1 MEDEHKRMLRGLIL
15 VVVILGAAFGAY
27 RYLSSAPAA
36 EASKADLAQKR
47 LEEMRQKQGDAAPV
61 ETRAEDTPPPSGP
74 IRHGPTKL
82 GS

>member
-1 MEDEHKRMLRGLIL
+1 MDDEQKRMARGLIL
-15 VVVILGAAFGAY
+15 VVVILAAAFGTY

-36 EASKADLAQKR
+36 DSTKADLAQQR
-47 LEEMRQKQGDAAPV
+47 LEEMRKNQGDAAPV
-61 ETRAEDTPPPSGP
+61 ETRAEDTPPPTGP